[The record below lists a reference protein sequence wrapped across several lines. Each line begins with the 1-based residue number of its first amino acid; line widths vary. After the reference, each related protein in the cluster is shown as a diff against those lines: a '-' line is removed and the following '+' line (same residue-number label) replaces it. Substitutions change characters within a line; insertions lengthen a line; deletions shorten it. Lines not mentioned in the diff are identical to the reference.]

1 MYRCLALIWDRD
13 NSRAA
18 SMAEE
23 IAGRLARSSVTWERV
38 ISQPGLTAFHAG
50 AGGTHATSRY
60 DLTSCETRAFEGNA
74 GALFGRAFSLGHEL
88 DLHPDCSPLSVAET
102 NRVCASGGTHLI
114 EQYWGRYFAVF
125 ADLRGRRVS
134 VIRDPTGG
142 FPCFLA
148 EHQGV
153 QLVFSEIQTVLSLG
167 LLTFSVNWRYVAS
180 FVCYS
185 ALQISDTGLNEVTEV
200 QPGER
205 VTFEAGKREHE
216 QLWKPAEIAARSRIE
231 SPVVAIAAVRE
242 TVRQCVGA
250 WASLHR
256 SVVHAL
262 SGGLDSSIVLS
273 ALKTARH
280 QPRLAC
286 LHYCSP
292 DTGEDER
299 EYARLVAQ
307 RLDTELI
314 ECPLDPTA
322 VRLDRLLS
330 IRPSPKP
337 WFYTYDLVHSP
348 IEARLMNERGATGLF
363 SGAGG
368 DGLFVHARAELA
380 VADFLR
386 SKGVRPGVFRVA
398 LNAAR
403 INRSSVWPI
412 LFHSLLRGASRKG
425 GIAMSP
431 FTEERSLIPR
441 EIYERVRND
450 AGLVHAWIRE
460 APRDLAPGLLW
471 QILCNSVPPP
481 FYESFGGV
489 TDIERTPVL
498 VSQPLIEL
506 CLRIPTYVWISGGQS
521 RSIARRAF
529 SDALPPVVVRRTEKG
544 LIDRYN
550 RRMLDANADFVSDIM
565 LDGELVKAGLLDRD
579 RLEAAITADPSSGS
593 FEYND
598 VLRRHLCTE
607 IWLRQWQALTTS
619 SAR

>member
-1 MYRCLALIWDRD
+1 MYRCIALVWDRED
-13 NSRAA
+13 LRAA
-18 SMAEE
+18 SVAEE
-23 IAGRLARSSVTWERV
+23 IAGRLTRSSVAWKQV
-38 ISQPGLTAFHAG
+38 IAQPGLTALHAG

-60 DLTSCETRAFEGNA
+60 DLTSCETRAFDGNA
-74 GALFGRAFSLGHEL
+74 GVLFGRAFSLGHEL
-88 DLHPDCSPLSVAET
+88 DLHPYCSPLSALET
-102 NRVCASGGTHLI
+102 NRVCTSGGMHLI

-125 ADLRGRRVS
+125 SDLGGRRVS

-148 EHQGV
+148 EHEGV
-153 QLVFSEIQTVLSLG
+153 RLVFSEIETVLSLG

-180 FVCYS
+180 FVSYS
-185 ALQISDTGLNEVTEV
+185 ALQVSDTGLNEVTEI

-205 VTFEAGKREHE
+205 VTFDAGKRERE

-256 SVVHAL
+256 SVVHTL

-273 ALKTARH
+273 ALKTTQN
-280 QPRLAC
+280 QPRIAC
-286 LHYCSP
+286 LHYYSP

-299 EYARLVAQ
+299 EYARLVAR
-307 RLDTELI
+307 RLDAELV

-322 VRLDRLLS
+322 ARLDRLLG

-368 DGLFVHARAELA
+368 DGLFIQARAELA

-386 SKGVRPGVFRVA
+386 NRGIRPGLFGVA

-412 LFHSLLRGASRKG
+412 LLQGLLSRSSRKK

-431 FTEERSLIPR
+431 FAEERSLIPR
-441 EIYERVRND
+441 EVYERVRND
-450 AGLVHAWIRE
+450 EGLVHAWIRDTTHE
-460 APRDLAPGLLW
+460 IAPGLLW
-471 QILCNSVPPP
+471 QILCNSVPSP

-489 TDIERTPVL
+489 TDIERTPAL
-498 VSQPLIEL
+498 VSQPLLEL
-506 CLRIPTYVWISGGQS
+506 CLRIPTYVWISGGQN

-529 SDALPPVVVRRTEKG
+529 SDALPPAIVRRTEKG

-550 RRMLDANADFVSDIM
+550 RRMLDANAAFVSDMM
-565 LDGELVKAGLLDRD
+565 LDGQLVKAGLLDRHK
-579 RLEAAITADPSSGS
+579 LEAAIRVDASSGS

-607 IWLRQWQALTTS
+607 VWLRQWLTLTTS
-619 SAR
+619 CAS